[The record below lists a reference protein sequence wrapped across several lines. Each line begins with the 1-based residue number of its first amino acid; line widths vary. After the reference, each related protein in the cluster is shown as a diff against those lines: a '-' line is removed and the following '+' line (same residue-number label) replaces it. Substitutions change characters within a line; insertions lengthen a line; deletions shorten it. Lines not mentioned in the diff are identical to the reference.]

1 MSGSIF
7 VFAETPAAA
16 AELVTLARD
25 LNRSCRI
32 VACGCPDPEIYA
44 DCGADGVLSL
54 GGGLAVSYAK
64 ALAALMKERG
74 AEILRNPQ
82 KLAEAVEAP
91 AQKSAPAPK
100 RKRGV
105 SK

>member
-1 MSGSIF
+1 MKLRVCVSFDDKYTGETYPAG
-7 VFAETPAAA
+7 AEI
-16 AELVTLARD
+16 EVT
-25 LNRSCRI
+25 
-32 VACGCPDPEIYA
+32 E
-44 DCGADGVLSL
+44 
-54 GGGLAVSYAK
+54 
-64 ALAALMKERG
+64 ERG